1 MKKAAFAP
9 VLGLISLC
17 NFSQAQFIDLVSL
30 GSPTYTI
37 DSGISSGSY
46 TQSAGGVTYSPSVT
60 LGDSVGGT
68 FGPLDWSTYTDLQA
82 AAYLKISFSG
92 ANPNLPMSLEL
103 FDATLT
109 SSIKYQGTT
118 DPTAIGSAAPYFKFT
133 LTSASIPPGF
143 LSGVGGAQITWDGD
157 SPSPGGINA
166 TLQAIATVPEP
177 STYALLSLGG
187 LAVGGYAMRRRR
199 RA

>member
-1 MKKAAFAP
+1 MKKTTLAP
-9 VLGLISLC
+9 ILGLITLC
-17 NFSQAQFIDLVSL
+17 NLSQAQFIDLVSL

-37 DSGISSGSY
+37 DGGISSGNYSQ
-46 TQSAGGVTYSPSVT
+46 TASGVTFSPTVA

-68 FGPLDWSTYTDLQA
+68 FGPLDWSTQTDLQT

-103 FDATLT
+103 FDSTLT

-118 DPTAIGSAAPYFKFT
+118 DPTASGTSAPYFKFT
-133 LTSASIPPGF
+133 LTSTFNPSVLAS
-143 LSGVGGAQITWDGD
+143 VGGAQITWDGD
-157 SPSPGGINA
+157 GTVNA

-177 STYALLSLGG
+177 STYALLALAG
-187 LAVGGYAMRRRR
+187 LAVGGYAARRR

>member
-1 MKKAAFAP
+1 MKKTTLASI
-9 VLGLISLC
+9 LGLIALC
-17 NFSQAQFIDLVSL
+17 NLSQAQFIDLVSL

-37 DSGISSGSY
+37 ESGISSGTYS
-46 TQSAGGVTYSPSVT
+46 QAAGGVTYSPSVA

-68 FGPLDWSTYTDLQA
+68 FGPLDWSTHTDLQS
-82 AAYLKISFSG
+82 AAYLKISFTG

-118 DPTAIGSAAPYFKFT
+118 DPTASGTSAPYFKFT
-133 LTSASIPPGF
+133 LTSGSIPPGF
-143 LSGVGGAQITWDGD
+143 LSSVGGAQITWDGD
-157 SPSPGGINA
+157 GTVNA

-177 STYALLSLGG
+177 STYALLALAG
-187 LAVGGYAMRRRR
+187 LAIGGYAARRR